1 MILTL
6 FITLTGKLFCNNG
19 NRYEGEFKDDNMHG
33 QGKKSDLLN
42 DLLILTLFNTLTGKF
57 FYNNGDRYEGEFRD
71 DWINGKGKKF
81 DSNGKLIEEG
91 IINVKVSY

>member
-1 MILTL
+1 MKESGKMASSLIKVRKVI
-6 FITLTGKLFCNNG
+6 FIEWFW
-19 NRYEGEFKDDNMHG
+19 
-33 QGKKSDLLN
+33 
-42 DLLILTLFNTLTGKF
+42 LILTLFNAWTGEF